1 MRVHFR
7 ANAGKFVL
15 AISSRNGVC
24 RSLSDRIGSVL
35 QAIHATGALD
45 YARKRAYGYARSA
58 RDALSV
64 LPPSDERDAL
74 ALLADYAIDR
84 SR

>member
-1 MRVHFR
+1 
-7 ANAGKFVL
+7 VL
-15 AISSRNGVC
+15 DAIR
-24 RSLSDRIGSVL
+24 
-35 QAIHATGALD
+35 ATGALD
-45 YARKRAYGYARSA
+45 YARERAHGYAHSA
-58 RDALSV
+58 RDALTA